1 MSSQKN
7 KRVLLSK
14 TNSNTT
20 NTNTNINTTD
30 KYIISLITLIF
41 TPAIFG
47 TLLGVWNINI
57 HDFESVINASFDLLP
72 SILSS
77 LNLTPEASEALQFA
91 WLVINK
97 GMIGDFFPK
106 SSVKEYHT
114 EEYKTRHKL
123 LTDNIKE
130 IHKTNPK
137 TVSNKNALSIMR
149 KLWDTVSRFLAFNNL
164 SGRAIIQRWD
174 RPYRKNTRINKE
186 RRNNIKY
193 TTVSTK
199 IKNKH
204 NSDYL
209 DEETDDEEIQQRKFD
224 NIFEDDYDKEMYL
237 EVVVPELA
245 RRAAE
250 AYGFDEADDSNELS
264 SDDNSDDNSDDDL
277 DEWNGGFDAHDYA
290 SLKYNH

>member
-7 KRVLLSK
+7 NHVLLSK

-20 NTNTNINTTD
+20 NINTTN
-30 KYIISLITLIF
+30 KYIISLITLIM

-47 TLLGVWNINI
+47 TLLKAWNINI
-57 HDFESVINASFDLLP
+57 RDFEAIINASFNLLP

-77 LNLTPEASEALQFA
+77 LDLTPEASEALQFA

-114 EEYKTRHKL
+114 EEYKARHKL

-130 IHKTNPK
+130 IRKINPK

-149 KLWDTVSRFLAFNNL
+149 KLWDTVSRFRAFNTSNM
-164 SGRAIIQRWD
+164 RAIVQYFD
-174 RPYRKNTRINKE
+174 RPYRKKTVINKKSH
-186 RRNNIKY
+186 NNMKY

-204 NSDYL
+204 NPDYL

-224 NIFEDDYDKEMYL
+224 NLFEDDYEKDMYF

-245 RRAAE
+245 RRIADAF
-250 AYGFDEADDSNELS
+250 GFDMVIFPEPHPRADELS
-264 SDDNSDDNSDDDL
+264 SDDDL
-277 DEWNGGFDAHDYA
+277 DEWNAGFDAYDYA
-290 SLKYNH
+290 SLQYNH

>member
-7 KRVLLSK
+7 NRVPLSK

-20 NTNTNINTTD
+20 NTNINTANKD
-30 KYIISLITLIF
+30 IILLITLIF
-41 TPAIFG
+41 TPAIFE
-47 TLLGVWNINI
+47 TLLEVWNINI
-57 HDFESVINASFDLLP
+57 HDFEAVINTSFDLLP
-72 SILSS
+72 CILSS

-114 EEYKTRHKL
+114 EEYKARHKL

-149 KLWDTVSRFLAFNNL
+149 KLWDTVSRFLAFNTSNM
-164 SGRAIIQRWD
+164 RAIIQRWD

-224 NIFEDDYDKEMYL
+224 NIFKDEYEKEMYL

-250 AYGFDEADDSNELS
+250 AYGFDEADDSDELS
-264 SDDNSDDNSDDDL
+264 SDDDL

>member
-7 KRVLLSK
+7 NRVLLSK

-20 NTNTNINTTD
+20 NTTNTTNINTANKD
-30 KYIISLITLIF
+30 IISLITLIF
-41 TPAIFG
+41 TPAIFE
-47 TLLGVWNINI
+47 TLLKVWNINI
-57 HDFESVINASFDLLP
+57 HDFEAVINTSFDLLP
-72 SILSS
+72 CILSS

-114 EEYKTRHKL
+114 EEYKARHKL

-186 RRNNIKY
+186 RRNNIKN

-209 DEETDDEEIQQRKFD
+209 DEETDDEEIQERKFD
-224 NIFEDDYDKEMYL
+224 NIFEDKYEKEMYL

-250 AYGFDEADDSNELS
+250 AYGFDEADDSNDS
-264 SDDNSDDNSDDDL
+264 SDDDL